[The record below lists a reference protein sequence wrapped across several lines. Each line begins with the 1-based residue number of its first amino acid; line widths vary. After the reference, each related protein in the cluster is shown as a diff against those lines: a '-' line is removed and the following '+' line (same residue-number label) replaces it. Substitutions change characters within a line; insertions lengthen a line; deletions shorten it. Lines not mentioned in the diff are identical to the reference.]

1 MMQELLQE
9 IVAVL
14 IKHGVNVELDSA
26 MIETGPDGEFVF
38 RCRDLSKMDW
48 QAKQIQDML
57 DSMRIFEYRRAIYG
71 DSDKI

>member
-26 MIETGPDGEFVF
+26 QIEWDGVNFVF
-38 RCRDLSKMDW
+38 RCRDLNREARERRYLMEMMDR
-48 QAKQIQDML
+48 
-57 DSMRIFEYRRAIYG
+57 MRTF
-71 DSDKI
+71 